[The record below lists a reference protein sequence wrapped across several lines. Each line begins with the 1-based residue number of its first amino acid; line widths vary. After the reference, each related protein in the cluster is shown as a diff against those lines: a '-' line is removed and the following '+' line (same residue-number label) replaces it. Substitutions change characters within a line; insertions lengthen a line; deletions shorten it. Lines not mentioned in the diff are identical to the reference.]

1 MNLFGGWLVL
11 TTCINAGGCNRKMR
25 ISGYVRKHNPFISF
39 RNIQNDWRRC
49 SKIVNSIQLDR
60 DIVSDMV
67 PQYVFYTPDVRRTR
81 RHLSLF
87 SHRHYQPI
95 KKTVDQEWRTWHRRL
110 LCVAMAE
117 TVLGFTDVQ
126 PSFYKEHTVRR
137 YIWRRWQQHR
147 PKSRIHGRIWTWYQV
162 VIYCTWKWQVLQ
174 SLFIVANHRR

>member
-95 KKTVDQEWRTWHRRL
+95 KKNRRSRMTDMTQTSLMRRNGWDGSWIYGCPVQLLQRTHCSSLHLTKMTATPTRIAYTRSYLDLISSGHL
-110 LCVAMAE
+110 LHAKM
-117 TVLGFTDVQ
+117 TSIT
-126 PSFYKEHTVRR
+126 
-137 YIWRRWQQHR
+137 II
-147 PKSRIHGRIWTWYQV
+147 IH
-162 VIYCTWKWQVLQ
+162 CCEP
-174 SLFIVANHRR
+174 